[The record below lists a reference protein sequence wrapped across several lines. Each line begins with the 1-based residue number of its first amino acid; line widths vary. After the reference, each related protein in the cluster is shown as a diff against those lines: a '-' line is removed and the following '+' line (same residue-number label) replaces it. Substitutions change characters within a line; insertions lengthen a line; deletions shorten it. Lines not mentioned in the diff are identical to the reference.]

1 MSYTFRLKGLLKL
14 VEQERDLRL
23 REVQQVESYL
33 ELALAEIRLI
43 WEEMERSQN
52 YFEDLAQRSPCTLA
66 LGQTLRH
73 FQSQR
78 DTLKNLLRLKLQLEE
93 ELSKR
98 NADLVTAR
106 RNVRRLE
113 MLRERQLEQYQLD
126 ALAKQQAGLDE
137 FAIQQ
142 FNRRS

>member
-14 VEQERDLRL
+14 VEQERDFRL
-23 REVQQVESYL
+23 REVQKIESYL
-33 ELALAEIRLI
+33 ELALAEIGLI
-43 WEEMERSQN
+43 WEAMELSQS
-52 YFEDLAQRSPCTLA
+52 YFDEVAQHSPCA
-66 LGQTLRH
+66 LGLGQASRH

-93 ELSKR
+93 ELSR
-98 NADLVTAR
+98 RRQDLVAAR

-113 MLRERQLEQYQLD
+113 MLRDRQLEQYQRD
-126 ALAKQQAGLDE
+126 SLAKQQASLDE

-142 FNRRS
+142 FNRRC